1 MNTEELLEK
10 IPETKTNS
18 EETLRKILFDND
30 QATVIETDYTVKGTV
45 PFHEHH
51 FPYVLYSIDGG
62 TVEITDAAGKSSVLE
77 MQPGQVYWRNAQS
90 HSARNVGPEPFKI
103 VEVEVKNGTPAI
115 QGERVP
121 YVSLPHEL
129 KWEKDKI
136 DPLRKAALLVG
147 DPSQPGPYVVR
158 YHVGSGYSFGLH
170 KHPTEDEY
178 LTIISGSVHWSTGLE
193 GSLEPEHILPAGGFV
208 LFPAGTPHR
217 LWTTEETVL
226 QINGIGPRIYEFV
239 GDGQRVDS

>member
-10 IPETKTNS
+10 IPETRAYSK
-18 EETLRKILFDND
+18 ETLRKVLLDND
-30 QATVIETDYTVKGTV
+30 QATVIETDYTVKGSV

-62 TVEITDAAGKSSVLE
+62 KVEITDAEGKSSLLE
-77 MQPGQVYWRNAQS
+77 MEPGQVYWRKAQS
-90 HSARNVGPEPFKI
+90 HSARNVGTVPFKI
-103 VEVEVKNGTPAI
+103 VEVEVKNGAPAI
-115 QGERVP
+115 HGERKP
-121 YVSLPHEL
+121 YVSIPAEL

-158 YHVGSGYSFGLH
+158 YHVGAGYYFGLH

-178 LTIISGSVHWSTGLE
+178 LTVISGSVHWSTGME
-193 GSLEPEHILPAGGFV
+193 GSEPEHILPAGGFV

-217 LWTTEETVL
+217 LWTTEETEL
-226 QINGIGPRIYEFV
+226 QINGIGPRIYEFP
-239 GDGQRVDS
+239 GEGQKPKG